1 MVTIRVNNEERTIE
15 VRSNN
20 RLLLNRPMDLALLTI
35 IQAIAE
41 GQRIQIL
48 DFDTTEEMD
57 EMTGVYQSKYLHDE
71 SDDLILANYDELM
84 KRSRRERQ

>member
-48 DFDTTEEMD
+48 DFDTTDEMD

-84 KRSRRERQ
+84 KSSRRELH

>member
-1 MVTIRVNNEERTIE
+1 MVTIIVNNEERTIE

-41 GQRIQIL
+41 GQRIHIL

-57 EMTGVYQSKYLHDE
+57 EMTGVYQSKYLYDE
-71 SDDLILANYDELM
+71 SDELILANYDELM
-84 KRSRRERQ
+84 KRSRRERH